1 MKPERP
7 HDPPYVDEPSPEP
20 ALDPALELD
29 TVPRS
34 APAHEVGLCIA
45 EVHPSRGGR
54 VRVRFE
60 RDDEDLEEWV
70 GCLLHVRPRRG
81 DRVLVTRCPGALR
94 GVVVG
99 VVDGYRERL
108 LVEPRTTAAA
118 RLSADDAIVL
128 EGPDGEPILELRLEE
143 ARAVLTLRS
152 KDVTLASEGHL
163 ALRGA
168 SVSIEAARGP
178 VDVTATEDVRVA
190 GEHIHLN

>member
-1 MKPERP
+1 MRPERP
-7 HDPPYVDEPSPEP
+7 HGYRDSYQP
-20 ALDPALELD
+20 D
-29 TVPRS
+29 TVELSPPREL
-34 APAHEVGLCIA
+34 PAQEVGLCVT
-45 EVHPSRGGR
+45 EGHPTREGR
-54 VRVRFE
+54 ILLRFE
-60 RDDEDLEEWV
+60 RADEDLEEWLP
-70 GCLLHVRPRRG
+70 CLLHVRPRRG

-108 LVEPRTTAAA
+108 PVQPRTTAAT
-118 RLSADDAIVL
+118 RLRDDDAIVL
-128 EGPDGEPILELRLEE
+128 EGPSGEPMIELRLEE
-143 ARAVLTLRS
+143 GRAVLTVRS